1 VDKAVVGCE
10 RVFDACCLLLKKT
23 WVIACVDKTFLVCDR
38 VFDYSY
44 ILPIR
49 VYLPKW
55 DAPKANPSLVGLRQK
70 LRQKWLQTQP

>member
-1 VDKAVVGCE
+1 VDKALVGCE
-10 RVFDACCLLLKKT
+10 RVFDTCCLLLKKT

-44 ILPIR
+44 TLPVR

-55 DAPKANPSLVGLRQK
+55 DAPMVTFLL
-70 LRQKWLQTQP
+70 